1 GPTVS
6 PRVAFATAPPEQIGG
21 ADTDRPFHERACAA
35 VGIVLEHRVWS
46 DVSVNWDAYDLIVV
60 RSTWD
65 YLDALDA
72 FRTWLDRLRP
82 LGTLHNPTA
91 VISWNLDKRY
101 LLDLAAHGVPV
112 IPTEVCATADQVNT
126 VLARQ
131 LAQVV
136 VKPVVSAGSRL
147 TGRFEA
153 TDPAARDL
161 ALEILVGGAPAL
173 IQPAVA
179 SVATEGEVSALVFG
193 GVVSHS
199 VRKGP
204 ILALGGGLIGGSYT
218 ERLASEQLTPSR
230 RRVVEAASTAIS
242 RLVAERFNVVDPLL
256 YSRIDLVTLDDGSDV
271 VLEAELAE
279 PSFFLRTDP
288 EAADRFARLLA
299 RRLGIPTA

>member
-1 GPTVS
+1 VS
-6 PRVAFATAPPEQIGG
+6 PRVAFATAPAERIGG
-21 ADTDRPFHERACAA
+21 ADTDRPFHERACAE

-46 DVSVNWDAYDLIVV
+46 DASVDWDAYDLIVV

-72 FRTWLDRLRP
+72 FRTWLDRLGA

-112 IPTEVCATADQVNT
+112 IPTEVCATADQV
-126 VLARQ
+126 VAGLARCPT
-131 LAQVV
+131 QVV

-153 TDPAARDL
+153 SDPSARAL
-161 ALEILVGGAPAL
+161 AGEILAEGAPVL

-204 ILALGGGLIGGSYT
+204 ILALGGGLIGGTYT
-218 ERLASEQLTPSR
+218 ERLAPEQLTSSR
-230 RRVVEAASTAIS
+230 RTLVEAASTAIS
-242 RLVAERFNVVDPLL
+242 RLVAERFDVVDPLL

-271 VLEAELAE
+271 LLEAELAE

-288 EAADRFARLLA
+288 GAADRFARLLA
-299 RRLGIPTA
+299 RRLEMPTA